1 MFSALNGIR
10 NVDILIWYM
19 SNDFPYLEDLKVFIS
34 KEIDSIEKWDLAV
47 FFCRQS
53 EARETIASLMALTG
67 KPELSIKRAAD
78 SFVSDRI
85 LSIRRSNNGK
95 PDIYYV
101 APEARP
107 LLEKLRI
114 GLDDRQCRFKLMMLA
129 LESIRSRNTIYT

>member
-1 MFSALNGIR
+1 
-10 NVDILIWYM
+10 M